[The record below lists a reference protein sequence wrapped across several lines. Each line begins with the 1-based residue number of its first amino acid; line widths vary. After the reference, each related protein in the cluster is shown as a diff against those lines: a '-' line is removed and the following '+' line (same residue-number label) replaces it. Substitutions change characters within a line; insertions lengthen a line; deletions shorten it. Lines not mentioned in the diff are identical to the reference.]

1 MELSATEKRN
11 RPVRPEGRRV
21 FHPALRNLSPLILVS
36 ALALSGCGDKPPQP
50 AAAAPPPVTVAQ
62 PVKRTVTDWDEF
74 TGRFE
79 ALEEV
84 QVRARVGGFV
94 NTVEFRDGAI
104 VRAGDLLYTIDSR
117 PFEAVAAQAEGQLAD
132 SRAKVELAKRELDR
146 ALNLVQTSAVSE
158 QTVDQRRQ
166 ALQAAHAAEMQADGA
181 LKAAKLNIEFTHVLA
196 PMTGRVGRH
205 LVSPGNLVQGS
216 EGNATLLTS
225 IVTLDP
231 IYIYFDVDEA
241 TYLKNNRLWFEGKRP
256 SSRDTPNPVEVALT
270 GEDKPSKEG
279 KMDFL
284 DNRLDVSTGTL
295 RSRAI
300 IPNKDFSILPGQFGR
315 VRLIGSSPYEA
326 LLLPDTAIATDQS
339 RKIVFVVKDDNTVEA
354 RAVKLGPL
362 DEGLRVVR
370 EGLKAEDRVIVDGIQ
385 RARVGAK
392 VTPQTRAGRWQ
403 VMNLG
408 RLSINQPILAMV
420 LSIVLLIVGA
430 IAYTTLP
437 VSEYPQVVPPT
448 VVVTTQYPGATAQ
461 TVSDTVAAPIEQEIN
476 GVEDM
481 LYLYSQAT
489 SNGNLTI
496 TVTFKLGTD
505 LDKAQVLVQ
514 NRVAIAQPRLPEEV
528 QRNGVVTRKNSPDIL
543 MVVFMLSPDDSFDQ
557 LYISNYALLQVR
569 DELLRLDGIGD
580 IQMFGA
586 RDYSMRLWLD
596 PDRIATLGTD
606 LGRGDRCDPRAKPAD
621 HGRADRRAADR
632 RPRIPAQSHLHRP
645 AERSEA
651 VRGHRGQGRRRR
663 PHGAAA

>member
-1 MELSATEKRN
+1 MELGAIEQRN
-11 RPVRPEGRRV
+11 RPGQPEGRQILHR
-21 FHPALRNLSPLILVS
+21 FLHPSFRSLSPLILGS

-50 AAAAPPPVTVAQ
+50 AAAAPPSVTVAQ

-146 ALNLVQTSAVSE
+146 ALSLVQTSAVSE
-158 QTVDQRRQ
+158 QVVDQRRQ

-196 PMTGRVGRH
+196 PMTGRVSRH

-216 EGNATLLTS
+216 EGSATLLTS

-270 GEDKPSKEG
+270 GESKPSKEG

-354 RAVKLGPL
+354 RPVQLGPL

-392 VTPQTRAGRWQ
+392 VTPHTAPAG
-403 VMNLG
+403 G
-408 RLSINQPILAMV
+408 KS
-420 LSIVLLIVGA
+420 
-430 IAYTTLP
+430 
-437 VSEYPQVVPPT
+437 
-448 VVVTTQYPGATAQ
+448 
-461 TVSDTVAAPIEQEIN
+461 
-476 GVEDM
+476 
-481 LYLYSQAT
+481 
-489 SNGNLTI
+489 
-496 TVTFKLGTD
+496 
-505 LDKAQVLVQ
+505 
-514 NRVAIAQPRLPEEV
+514 
-528 QRNGVVTRKNSPDIL
+528 
-543 MVVFMLSPDDSFDQ
+543 
-557 LYISNYALLQVR
+557 
-569 DELLRLDGIGD
+569 
-580 IQMFGA
+580 
-586 RDYSMRLWLD
+586 
-596 PDRIATLGTD
+596 
-606 LGRGDRCDPRAKPAD
+606 
-621 HGRADRRAADR
+621 
-632 RPRIPAQSHLHRP
+632 
-645 AERSEA
+645 
-651 VRGHRGQGRRRR
+651 
-663 PHGAAA
+663 